1 MTQQTAA
8 ISSLLPLV
16 LQLQL
21 QLQQLERPGH
31 STCEAFHIPVVSAIS
46 LAISLSLSLQKQ
58 INYRYTMGS

>member
-31 STCEAFHIPVVSAIS
+31 STCEVLHT
-46 LAISLSLSLQKQ
+46 LLSLSNKHLTLPT
-58 INYRYTMGS
+58 ICSV